1 MVESKSGHRLIK
13 YLTKIA
19 EVSQKYANQA
29 LFIESPQAPID
40 RAVGSFVKIA
50 AVEAGKVIDK
60 KHSLLG
66 SGDWYRQYD

>member
-1 MVESKSGHRLIK
+1 MVESKSGQRLIK

-19 EVSQKYANQA
+19 EASRKYANQA
-29 LFIESPQAPID
+29 LFIESPRAPID

-50 AVEAGKVIDK
+50 AVEAGKVIGK

-66 SGDWYRQYD
+66 NGDWYRQYN